1 MTALDFGFGALEAEF
16 WRLLF
21 AMTRIGAAM
30 LAAPLF
36 GAGSVPVQARV
47 IITGAIALFVCAW
60 TPLAAPPALFSA
72 AGLLILAGEVLVGLA
87 MGFVLQ
93 IAFAAPVMA
102 AETIGGAMGMGM
114 ATAVDPN
121 SGAQSPALGQYFTV
135 VLTLLF
141 LATGAHL
148 EWIALLVDSYR
159 LLPPGA
165 TWLGADGAA
174 AIAAL
179 AAQMFTT
186 AVAMALPVTLVLLL
200 VQVATGVLSRS
211 APALNLFALGLP
223 AGVLAGFAALIAAAP
238 MLGDLMADLSA
249 VALADVRMVLQR

>member
-1 MTALDFGFGALEAEF
+1 MNSLQFGFGALEGEF

-21 AMTRIGAAM
+21 CMTRIGAAM

-36 GAGSVPVQARV
+36 GASSVPMQVRV
-47 IITGAIALFVCAW
+47 IASGAIAVLVCAW
-60 TPLAAPPALFSA
+60 TPIAAPPALFSA
-72 AGLLILAGEVLVGLA
+72 AGLLILAGEVLVGLTL
-87 MGFVLQ
+87 GFVLQ
-93 IAFAAPVMA
+93 ISFAAPVIA

-135 VLTLLF
+135 VLTLVF

-148 EWIALLVDSYR
+148 QWIALLVDSYR
-159 LLPPGA
+159 LLPPGE
-165 TWLGADGAA
+165 TWLGAEGFA
-174 AIAAL
+174 AIPAL
-179 AAQMFTT
+179 AGQMFAT

-249 VALADVRMVLQR
+249 AALADVRSVLVR

>member
-1 MTALDFGFGALEAEF
+1 
-16 WRLLF
+16 
-21 AMTRIGAAM
+21 
-30 LAAPLF
+30 
-36 GAGSVPVQARV
+36 
-47 IITGAIALFVCAW
+47 
-60 TPLAAPPALFSA
+60 
-72 AGLLILAGEVLVGLA
+72 
-87 MGFVLQ
+87 
-93 IAFAAPVMA
+93 
-102 AETIGGAMGMGM
+102 MGM

-135 VLTLLF
+135 VLTLVF